1 VSRLTDVLFGKRD
14 NMPAPRSLIGFSAD
28 GGLLPGGVSGTTA
41 LGISAVWRSLDIL
54 ANGVSQLPWHERR
67 GNLDLPLSR
76 LVVRPQVART
86 RREWTS
92 IVVST
97 LALYDVCYL
106 LKAGG
111 EDSEGVPLSL
121 VYLQP
126 PVVMP
131 VITDYWNVYPP
142 TEYYVF
148 GVKVPAEELVVLHRS
163 PQPGVYDTMG
173 GVIQMA
179 RATFAA
185 AIGAENYASRYWQ
198 AGGSPAGYLKTD
210 ANLNQPQ
217 SDDLTE
223 RWREKRAR
231 GPDYPPVM
239 TNGIEYKETGADPT
253 SISAVEA
260 RKEMVA
266 DIGRYF
272 GIPTH
277 TLNAPAGDSETY
289 SSTEAGNQDL
299 VRYTLQNYIGAIEDG
314 ISDQLPHGR
323 RMRMDPQQLLDG
335 TWYSR
340 MQGFQLATSG
350 KAWMLPQEVRDRLG
364 LPPLEDPDELNPRTT
379 SRSSGRTPPR

>member
-1 VSRLTDVLFGKRD
+1 
-14 NMPAPRSLIGFSAD
+14 
-28 GGLLPGGVSGTTA
+28 
-41 LGISAVWRSLDIL
+41 
-54 ANGVSQLPWHERR
+54 
-67 GNLDLPLSR
+67 
-76 LVVRPQVART
+76 
-86 RREWTS
+86 
-92 IVVST
+92 
-97 LALYDVCYL
+97 
-106 LKAGG
+106 
-111 EDSEGVPLSL
+111 
-121 VYLQP
+121 
-126 PVVMP
+126 
-131 VITDYWNVYPP
+131 
-142 TEYYVF
+142 
-148 GVKVPAEELVVLHRS
+148 
-163 PQPGVYDTMG
+163 
-173 GVIQMA
+173 
-179 RATFAA
+179 
-185 AIGAENYASRYWQ
+185 
-198 AGGSPAGYLKTD
+198 
-210 ANLNQPQ
+210 
-217 SDDLTE
+217 
-223 RWREKRAR
+223 
-231 GPDYPPVM
+231 M

-364 LPPLEDPDELNPRTT
+364 LPPLEDPDELNP
-379 SRSSGRTPPR
+379 PPPEPVVAAPGGTDAGQGK